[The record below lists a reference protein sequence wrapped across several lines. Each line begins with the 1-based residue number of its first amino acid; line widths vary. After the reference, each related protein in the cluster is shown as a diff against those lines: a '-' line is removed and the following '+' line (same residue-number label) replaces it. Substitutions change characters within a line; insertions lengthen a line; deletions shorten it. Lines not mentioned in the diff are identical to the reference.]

1 MFTGLI
7 ETVGRI
13 EQVRPRNSGTE
24 FHVSAPAFE
33 GDFTLGES
41 IACDGCCLT
50 VEAFTGATFTLFAS
64 PETLRKTTFGHR
76 KSGDL
81 VNLERAMKLGDRLGG
96 HLVSGHVDAQGTFV
110 SARDLSE
117 SWEVKIKA
125 PEVIMQQCIEKGS
138 VAVDGISLT
147 LVDVTAEGFSL
158 WIIPETWKKTTLSA
172 RKPGDAVNLEADQ
185 IGKFVRK
192 SLEPWLEK
200 LKGNKLEE
208 ILRNFRG

>member
-13 EQVRPRNSGTE
+13 EQIRPRNSGKE
-24 FHVSAPAFE
+24 FHLAALAFE
-33 GDFTLGES
+33 GEFKIGES

-50 VEAFTGATFTLFAS
+50 VESFSGPRFVLFAS
-64 PETLRKTTFGHR
+64 PETLKKTTFGDR
-76 KSGDL
+76 KTGDL

-96 HLVSGHVDAQGTFV
+96 HLVSGHVDAQGTFAG
-110 SARDLSE
+110 ARDLGE
-117 SWEVKIKA
+117 SWEVKINA
-125 PEVIMQQCIEKGS
+125 PAAIMQQCIEKGS
-138 VAVDGISLT
+138 IAVDGISLT
-147 LVDVTAEGFSL
+147 LVDVTATGFSL

-200 LKGNKLEE
+200 LKGEKLEQ
-208 ILRNFRG
+208 ILRSFEG